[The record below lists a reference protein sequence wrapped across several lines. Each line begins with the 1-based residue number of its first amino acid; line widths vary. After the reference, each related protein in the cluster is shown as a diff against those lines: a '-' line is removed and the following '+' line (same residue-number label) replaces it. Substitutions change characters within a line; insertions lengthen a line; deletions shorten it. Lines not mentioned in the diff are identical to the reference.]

1 MAKKQQITAKEAAA
15 MITDGMT
22 IMVGGFLANGTPE
35 AIIDAIVEKGTKD
48 LTVIANDAGLP
59 GKGIGKLVEN
69 KLVKKLIVSHVGLTP
84 IVAQLSNSN
93 ELALELVP
101 QGSLAEKIRSGGAG
115 LGGVLT
121 PTGIGTIVAEGKEIV
136 TVDGRDYLLEKPL
149 KADVAL
155 IKAYQADESG
165 NLRYKGST
173 RNFNPIMA
181 TAADLVI
188 AENDTIVESG
198 AIGPDY
204 VETPGVFVDYIVGGS
219 QAC

>member
-22 IMVGGFLANGTPE
+22 IMVGGFLTNGTPE
-35 AIIDAIVEKGTKD
+35 AIIDAIVEKGVKD
-48 LTVIANDAGLP
+48 LTVIGNDAGLP

-69 KLVKKLIVSHVGLTP
+69 RLVKKLIVSHVGLTP
-84 IVAQLSNSN
+84 IVAQLSNNN
-93 ELALELVP
+93 ELILELVP
-101 QGSLAEKIRSGGAG
+101 QGTLAEKIRSGGAG

-121 PTGIGTIVAEGKEIV
+121 PTGIGTIVAEGKEVI
-136 TVDGRDYLLEKPL
+136 TVDDREYLLEKPL

-181 TAADLVI
+181 TAAELVI
-188 AENDTIVESG
+188 AESDNIVESG
-198 AIGPDY
+198 TIGPDY
-204 VETPGVFVDYIVGGS
+204 VETPGLFVDYITGGS
-219 QAC
+219 KTC